1 MNKSICVQDLGLK
14 DYKTTWDFQEELFKN
29 TVDCKIKNR
38 RQDAGLPT
46 PNHFLFV
53 SHPHVYTL
61 GKSGDFS
68 NLLLNE
74 DQLTQKGATFYKINR
89 GGDITY
95 HGPQQL
101 VGYPIMDLDKFK
113 TDLGWY
119 LRSLEQVIIDTI
131 AEYGLVGE
139 RSAGETGVWLQPN
152 DPFLARKICAMGIKC
167 SRWITMHGFALNV
180 NPDLSHFEYIVPC
193 GIQGKTVTSLEK
205 ELGYKVNYEEVKEKI
220 KKHFQLIFEAD
231 LI

>member
-38 RQDAGLPT
+38 RQDAGLST

-74 DQLTQKGATFYKINR
+74 DQLTQKGATFYWKFFGIGYNKANVWVFCSQFFHFWLHNSTISTPSGRILHYHSIVLRYYSFKIVLSEFLHYS
-89 GGDITY
+89 IV
-95 HGPQQL
+95 L
-101 VGYPIMDLDKFK
+101 V
-113 TDLGWY
+113 
-119 LRSLEQVIIDTI
+119 R
-131 AEYGLVGE
+131 
-139 RSAGETGVWLQPN
+139 R
-152 DPFLARKICAMGIKC
+152 
-167 SRWITMHGFALNV
+167 
-180 NPDLSHFEYIVPC
+180 
-193 GIQGKTVTSLEK
+193 
-205 ELGYKVNYEEVKEKI
+205 
-220 KKHFQLIFEAD
+220 
-231 LI
+231 

>member
-74 DQLTQKGATFYKINR
+74 DQLFTKLTEEEILHTTA
-89 GGDITY
+89 
-95 HGPQQL
+95 
-101 VGYPIMDLDKFK
+101 LDK
-113 TDLGWY
+113 W
-119 LRSLEQVIIDTI
+119 S
-131 AEYGLVGE
+131 
-139 RSAGETGVWLQPN
+139 
-152 DPFLARKICAMGIKC
+152 
-167 SRWITMHGFALNV
+167 
-180 NPDLSHFEYIVPC
+180 
-193 GIQGKTVTSLEK
+193 GIQFWT
-205 ELGYKVNYEEVKEKI
+205 
-220 KKHFQLIFEAD
+220 
-231 LI
+231 